1 MLMTVNT
8 SKRPASIRKEST
20 VLVKS
25 PASATF
31 ETYLPIPGPE
41 LLTQDTAM
49 LTLESKL
56 LPSRVISMAPET
68 IRNTY
73 RTQNARI

>member
-8 SKRPASIRKEST
+8 SKRPASIRKDST
-20 VLVKS
+20 ALVKS
-25 PASATF
+25 PASATLD
-31 ETYLPIPGPE
+31 TYLPSPGPE

-49 LTLESKL
+49 LILELKS
-56 LPSRVISMAPET
+56 LPSRVMSIAPEM